1 MDEKTKENLLK
12 VLTLNCQGLGDKN
25 KRKDVFNNLKSKNCN
40 IYMLQDTH
48 FTKED
53 ENIIKTQWGYEV
65 FFSSFKSN
73 ARGVATLVNNNC
85 EFKSLNVIQDDSGNY
100 LILDVEIEDIPFILI
115 NIYGP
120 NNDRPQF
127 YSELKSKIEDIYTS
141 QHIILGGDFNL
152 ILDKD
157 LDSMNYKNL
166 NNPKAR
172 TEVLKLIDTFNL
184 KDVFREQCPF
194 LKRYTW
200 RKKNPIKQARLD
212 FFLISESLQ
221 TMSPCIK
228 HENSYRSDH
237 SPVLFQCKLNEF
249 IKGKGF
255 WKFNNSLLTDKDYI
269 NIIKKLLNNIIC
281 QYSCHV
287 YNKESISTIR
297 NEDLCLTINDQL
309 FLDTLL
315 MEIRGKTI
323 SYASYKKKK
332 QNQRKLKLEKE
343 ITEIEQNLTQNT
355 IDELNEKQN
364 ELEQIR
370 SNILKGQCIRS
381 KAKWIEEGEKPTKY
395 FLSLESR
402 NYISKQIP
410 RIQKDDGSI
419 ITDQFKILNEIKM
432 FYENLYRKRETIYTE
447 DFRLKLNKFNV
458 TKLTKEESDSL
469 EGPINNTEVYNFL
482 KKMKND
488 KSPGP
493 DGFTCEFFKFF
504 WKDIGVFVTRAIN
517 NSYEIGQFSDHNKL
531 GIITCI
537 PKAGKPK
544 QYLKNWRPI
553 TLLNVVYKIASGCIA
568 ERIKVHLDKL
578 INTDQTGFI
587 KGRFIGEN
595 IRLIYDII
603 QYTDYKQIPG
613 LLMLIDFEKA
623 FDTISWEFINQT
635 LDFFNFGNKLKN
647 GLIHFIKE

>member
-343 ITEIEQNLTQNT
+343 ITEIEQNLTPQKIKIT
-355 IDELNEKQN
+355 ELHEKQN
-364 ELEQIR
+364 ELDQTR
-370 SNILKGQCIRS
+370 SGILKEQCIRS
-381 KAKWIEEGEKPTKY
+381 RTKWIPGEKPTKY
-395 FLSLESR
+395 FLSL
-402 NYISKQIP
+402 
-410 RIQKDDGSI
+410 
-419 ITDQFKILNEIKM
+419 
-432 FYENLYRKRETIYTE
+432 
-447 DFRLKLNKFNV
+447 
-458 TKLTKEESDSL
+458 
-469 EGPINNTEVYNFL
+469 
-482 KKMKND
+482 
-488 KSPGP
+488 
-493 DGFTCEFFKFF
+493 
-504 WKDIGVFVTRAIN
+504 
-517 NSYEIGQFSDHNKL
+517 
-531 GIITCI
+531 
-537 PKAGKPK
+537 
-544 QYLKNWRPI
+544 
-553 TLLNVVYKIASGCIA
+553 
-568 ERIKVHLDKL
+568 
-578 INTDQTGFI
+578 
-587 KGRFIGEN
+587 
-595 IRLIYDII
+595 
-603 QYTDYKQIPG
+603 
-613 LLMLIDFEKA
+613 
-623 FDTISWEFINQT
+623 
-635 LDFFNFGNKLKN
+635 
-647 GLIHFIKE
+647 